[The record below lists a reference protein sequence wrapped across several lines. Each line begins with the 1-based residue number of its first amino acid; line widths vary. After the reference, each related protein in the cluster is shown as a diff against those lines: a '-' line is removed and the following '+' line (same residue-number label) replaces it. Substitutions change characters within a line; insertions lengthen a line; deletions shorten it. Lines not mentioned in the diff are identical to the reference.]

1 MTNTSY
7 LAICILISLLGTL
20 LPVTDPLTLST
31 NDDAVVYET
40 FFRGGKIEYTEQ
52 DTSTAEMH
60 KYLVV
65 QAPIQNPPLQNYW
78 ESQPRSGTRS
88 FVPASTSTGYEVPT
102 VASMS
107 DTSLVAFRS
116 AADAS
121 LSAITIGLR
130 NPLTPSGNS
139 GTTSTPVTVTVPPQS
154 VAYAALVF
162 RKSTQPIQ
170 INFNSTIYQ
179 GSDSA
184 GFFEI
189 ARNETMSPV
198 DVVVSGRTEVGQTTF
213 LMTLSQ
219 ATAGPNVTFVTGR
232 FGSEPTAISA
242 AIITKRL

>member
-1 MTNTSY
+1 MIRRPPRS
-7 LAICILISLLGTL
+7 TL
-20 LPVTDPLTLST
+20 FPYTTLFRSPP

-52 DTSTAEMH
+52 DTGTAEVH
-60 KYLVV
+60 KYLTV

-88 FVPASTSTGYEVPT
+88 FVPASTSTGYEAPT

-116 AADAS
+116 AGDAS
-121 LSAITIGLR
+121 LSAVTIGLR
-130 NPLTPSGNS
+130 NPSTPAGNS
-139 GTTSTPVTVTVPPQS
+139 GATSTPVTITVPPQS
-154 VAYAALVF
+154 VTYAALVF

-170 INFNSTIYQ
+170 ISFNSQIYQ

-198 DVVVSGRTEVGQTTF
+198 DVVVSGRTLVAQTTF

-219 ATAGPNVTFVTGR
+219 ASAGPNVTFVAGR
-232 FGSEPTAISA
+232 FGSEPTAFSA
-242 AIITKRL
+242 AIITQRL

>member
-1 MTNTSY
+1 MTKTSY
-7 LAICILISLLGTL
+7 SAICIALSLVGGLF
-20 LPVTDPLTLST
+20 PVTDPLMLST

-52 DTSTAEMH
+52 DTGTGEVR
-60 KYLVV
+60 KYLTV

-78 ESQPRSGTRS
+78 ESQPRGGTRS
-88 FVPASTSTGYEVPT
+88 FVPASTSTGYEAPT
-102 VASMS
+102 VASVS

-121 LSAITIGLR
+121 LSAIAIGLR
-130 NPLTPSGNS
+130 NPPTAAGNS
-139 GTTSTPVTVTVPPQS
+139 GATSTPVTVTVPPQS
-154 VAYAALVF
+154 VIYAAVVF

-170 INFNSTIYQ
+170 INFNSKVYK

-198 DVVVSGRTEVGQTTF
+198 DVVVSGRTEVAQTTF
-213 LMTLSQ
+213 WMTLSQ
-219 ATAGPNVTFVTGR
+219 TSAGPNVAFVTGR
-232 FGSEPTAISA
+232 FGSEPTAVSA
-242 AIITKRL
+242 AIITQRL